1 MRKPGCYEEVNI
13 KCAKITG
20 QTGFSELFN
29 LLKRTFVG
37 EYQNNG
43 NFKVVFY

>member
-1 MRKPGCYEEVNI
+1 MRKPACNEEVNI
-13 KCAKITG
+13 KCAKITC
-20 QTGFSELFN
+20 QTGFSELFT
-29 LLKRTFVG
+29 LLKGTFVG

>member
-1 MRKPGCYEEVNI
+1 MRKPGFNCSEEVNI

-37 EYQNNG
+37 EYH
-43 NFKVVFY
+43 Y